1 MSKLVVIENTV
12 VRQDA
17 FGRYCLNDLHK
28 AAGGLE
34 KDKPK
39 SWLANE
45 KTGDLIAQFVSEGGN
60 PPSVIRGGSE
70 QGTYVAKELVFAYA
84 MWISAAFNLKVIRT
98 FDKAISAPEQ
108 PLTDQLQA
116 GLALLSFAKQE
127 FRLAPSA
134 VLGSLQQLQTSCGL
148 PNMLPAYAIDAPE
161 GSATGSSEITHSLTE
176 LLALHGK
183 PYSPRSGYRRLAMLE
198 IVERK
203 SRPSSKHPDKEKLF
217 WSLTEKG
224 LQFGKNLTDPN
235 NPRQTQPHFY
245 DAHFPRLLAVMMN
258 EAPLA
263 LVQSTEEVIYA

>member
-17 FGRYCLNDLHK
+17 FGRYCLNDLHR
-28 AAGGLE
+28 AAGELE
-34 KDKPK
+34 KDRPK
-39 SWLANE
+39 YWLTND
-45 KTGDLIAQFVSEGGN
+45 KTQELVAQFVSDGGI
-60 PPSVIRGGSE
+60 PPSVIKGGTE

-98 FDKAISAPEQ
+98 FDKATSAPEQ

-134 VLGSLQQLQTSCGL
+134 VLGSLQQLQSSLGM
-148 PNMLPAYAIDAPE
+148 PDILPAYAVDAPG
-161 GSATGSSEITHSLTE
+161 GSVTGSSEVTHSLTE
-176 LLALHGK
+176 LLMLHGK
-183 PYSPRSGYRRLAMLE
+183 PYTAPSGFKRLQLLGLA
-198 IVERK
+198 ERK

-245 DAHFPRLLAVMMN
+245 DSLFPRLLSVMTN
-258 EAPLA
+258 GAA
-263 LVQSTEEVIYA
+263 A

>member
-1 MSKLVVIENTV
+1 MSKIVVIENTV

-39 SWLANE
+39 FWLANE
-45 KTGDLIAQFVSEGGN
+45 KTGDLIAQFISEGGN
-60 PPSVIRGGSE
+60 SPSVIRGGPE

-98 FDKAISAPEQ
+98 FDKATSVPAQ

-148 PNMLPAYAIDAPE
+148 PNMLPAYAVDAPD
-161 GSATGSSEITHSLTE
+161 GSTTGSSEVTHSLTE
-176 LLALHGK
+176 LLLLHGK
-183 PYSPRSGYRRLAMLE
+183 LYTAQSGFKRLQLLGL
-198 IVERK
+198 IERK
-203 SRPSSKHPDKEKLF
+203 SRPSTKHPDREKMF

-224 LQFGKNLTDPN
+224 LQFGKNLTDPA

-245 DAHFPRLLAVMMN
+245 DSQFPRLLAVMTN
-258 EAPLA
+258 GAA
-263 LVQSTEEVIYA
+263 A

>member
-17 FGRYCLNDLHK
+17 FGRYCLNDLHR
-28 AAGGLE
+28 AAGDIK
-34 KDKPK
+34 KDSPAY
-39 SWLANE
+39 WLANKQTQE
-45 KTGDLIAQFVSEGGN
+45 LIAQFLIEDGIPV
-60 PPSVIRGGSE
+60 SVIRGGPE

-134 VLGSLQQLQTSCGL
+134 VLGSLQQLQSSLGM
-148 PNMLPAYAIDAPE
+148 PDILPAYAVDAPE
-161 GSATGSSEITHSLTE
+161 GSVTGSSEVTHSLTE
-176 LLALHGK
+176 LLMLHGK
-183 PYSPRSGYRRLAMLE
+183 PYTAQSGFKRLQLLGLA
-198 IVERK
+198 ERK

-245 DAHFPRLLAVMMN
+245 DSLFPRLLSVMMN
-258 EAPLA
+258 GIAA
-263 LVQSTEEVIYA
+263 